1 MFFVINKEKIFSF
14 VIAVG
19 MVGILLGMTNSKFGE
34 ENTVEASSVYIQN
47 EIVNNEE
54 TRKME
59 NKETVANEI
68 KNVISMLNEINAT
81 SLINELTVVN

>member
-19 MVGILLGMTNSKFGE
+19 MVGILLGMTNSKLGE

-54 TRKME
+54 NSKVE
-59 NKETVANEI
+59 NREIVENEI
-68 KNVISMLNEINAT
+68 KNVISMLNGINANN
-81 SLINELTVVN
+81 LINELSKLN